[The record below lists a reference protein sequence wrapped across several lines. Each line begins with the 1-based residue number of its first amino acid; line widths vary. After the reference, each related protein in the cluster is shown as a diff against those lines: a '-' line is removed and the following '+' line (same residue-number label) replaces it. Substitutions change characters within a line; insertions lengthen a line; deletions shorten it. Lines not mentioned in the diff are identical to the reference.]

1 MGALRIA
8 ACLLGTGLAAP
19 LIFRAQLF
27 SQQGPIEPRLRPAP
41 SSKQPDDKPRVNLRT
56 DATLV
61 LVPVQV
67 TDKRN
72 RPVTGLDR
80 EEFKIFDDG
89 VEQKIASFSKED
101 DPIALCIVYDVS
113 SSMGGNTKKAWY
125 EAREA
130 LRVADVGDELCAVTL
145 ASQATLAMPLTQ
157 DEGSRDIDD
166 KLFEVKGGGTTAL
179 LDGVYFALNELKKSK
194 KLKKAMLIISD
205 GLDNNSRYTER
216 EVLNAVKESEVLIYA
231 TGDVGGLKSAIG
243 DRQVLP
249 DLIEATGG
257 LFLGDIKRVIT
268 DMRNRYIVGFSP
280 TDKTRDGRYHR
291 VTVKVTP
298 PKGLPKVSAHWRTG
312 YYAPVQ

>member
-1 MGALRIA
+1 MGARRIVVY
-8 ACLLGTGLAAP
+8 LLGAGLAAP
-19 LIFRAQLF
+19 VIFRARLL
-27 SQQGPIEPRLRPAP
+27 SQQGPIEPRLKPAP
-41 SSKQPDDKPRVNLRT
+41 PSTQAQDKPRVNLRV

-72 RPVTGLDR
+72 RPVTGLNR
-80 EEFKIFDDG
+80 EDFKIFDDA
-89 VEQKIASFSKED
+89 VEQQIASFSKED

-113 SSMGGNTKKAWY
+113 SSMGGNTKMSWY
-125 EAREA
+125 AANEAI
-130 LRVADVGDELCAVTL
+130 RVADVGDELCAVTL
-145 ASQATLAMPLTQ
+145 SSQATLAMPLTR
-157 DEGSRDIDD
+157 DAGSRDIDD

-231 TGDVGGLKSAIG
+231 AGEGGLKSAIG

-257 LFLGDIKRVIT
+257 LFLGDIRRVIT
-268 DMRNRYIVGFSP
+268 DMRNRYILGFSP

-291 VTVKVTP
+291 LTLKVTP

-312 YYAPVQ
+312 YYAALQ